1 MIKIKLIRT
10 SYACPEQYDAIYE
23 DECIG
28 YLRLRHGTFSVYC
41 PDYDGMLVY
50 FAHPKGDGIFAD
62 EQERHHHLSF
72 AISHIALWYQHGK
85 SLPTPRV
92 EYVIEDGY

>member
-1 MIKIKLIRT
+1 
-10 SYACPEQYDAIYE
+10 
-23 DECIG
+23 
-28 YLRLRHGTFSVYC
+28 
-41 PDYDGMLVY
+41 MLVY